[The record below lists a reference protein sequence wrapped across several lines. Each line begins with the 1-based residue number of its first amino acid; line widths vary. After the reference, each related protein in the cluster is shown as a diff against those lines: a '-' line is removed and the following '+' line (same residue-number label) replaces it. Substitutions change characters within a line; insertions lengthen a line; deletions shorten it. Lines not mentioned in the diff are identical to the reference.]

1 MILGN
6 PITLGGG
13 GAKVFAVIGVTYHA
27 GSVCTCSDGTKTLE
41 LKNTTGQG
49 FFLIPYAGTW
59 TVTATDGTNTKS
71 ESIEITSDGQT
82 ELIQLDFLIIYDN
95 GNYKGNSWEKYSF
108 GSDNTYEHVN
118 TDYMSPSE
126 LKLQSDTSI
135 IGFKNSC
142 VVTNESFDLTKIT
155 KLYLSPKELTCNRG
169 SYLYFFVVK
178 EGTPG
183 TMWDRRVVTK
193 TFGTSVNNIELD
205 VSASSGFYHVGIGIS
220 FPFNDSINAVLYPK
234 RIWGET

>member
-1 MILGN
+1 MIGRTN
-6 PITLGGG
+6 VGGSG
-13 GAKVFAVIGVTYHA
+13 GAKAFAVIGVTYSE
-27 GSVCTCSDGTKTLE
+27 GSVCTCTDGTKTLK
-41 LKNTTGQG
+41 LKDTSGQG

-82 ELIQLDFLIIYDN
+82 ELIQLDFLVIYDN
-95 GNYKGNSWEKYSF
+95 GNYKGNSWENYSF
-108 GSDNTYEHVN
+108 GLDNTNEHVN
-118 TDYMSPSE
+118 AAYIYPSE
-126 LKLQSDTSI
+126 LKLQSDTSTV
-135 IGFKNSC
+135 GYKNSC
-142 VVTNESFDLTKIT
+142 VVTNESFNLTKIT
-155 KLYLSPKELTCNRG
+155 KLYLSPKDFTCNRG

-178 EGTPG
+178 EGSAG

-205 VSASSGFYHVGIGIS
+205 VSALSGFYHVGIGIS
-220 FPFNDSINAVLYPK
+220 FPTNDSINAILYPE